1 MAYIENCTRA
11 QENPYL
17 AQHILASPKAPSP
30 QTFFFKAHRYREI
43 SFDIFL
49 TLKKTQQRAV
59 VIRSHS
65 K

>member
-1 MAYIENCTRA
+1 MAYIENCTRV

-17 AQHILASPKAPSP
+17 AQHILASPKAPSSP
-30 QTFFFKAHRYREI
+30 LFFKAHHYREI

-59 VIRSHS
+59 VVGPHS